1 MDFNNRR
8 SCGKE
13 LFCYVHIGGH
23 FEANGEGIVKYIGGS
38 VRVTSIK
45 EWITVD
51 ELCGI
56 ISQWI
61 GNDGGGYEI
70 KYKVKFDERGK
81 GNDREP
87 RARNDPDVSE
97 NLFGL
102 SQYMNTFETTIGDEH
117 EPVNVENGVECL
129 TFEGGGSSQR
139 SKCSGS
145 ESQGRLTGEMNCTKW
160 AGVFVGV
167 GQYVP
172 HAVAFREAVY
182 RFSIAEKFAARYIR
196 NSKEKMNVRC
206 KVEGCPWKIC
216 ANAVGKNSHLLR
228 VTTFCNKHIHSA
240 QDNLIV
246 TYGGSAALT
255 SSVIVEEIR
264 DHAEKR
270 PTEIRKMLEREYGVR
285 LTYCQAY
292 RAKEKAMEE
301 IHGKPEQS
309 YMLIPWLCERL
320 KETDDKTVA
329 EWASIGNR
337 FERVFI
343 AYGAC
348 VEGFLNGARPILYV
362 DGTHLSGPYK
372 GTLLSASAYD
382 ADNEMLPFAIAVVKG
397 ENLDDWTWFF
407 HKIKQIVGSMQLTI
421 VSGRHNSIIGA
432 VQAIFRG
439 ERHAYCYR
447 HVKENFSSEYMKL
460 NRGRR
465 RTSENSKEDA
475 LKVLDKVAY
484 ARLADEFDHA
494 LDDLRTMSH
503 ELYEWVINQG
513 DVDRWAL
520 SKFPYR
526 RWDNITTN
534 LAESFNAWMVRERKH
549 NVAQMIHE
557 HREKVARKMH
567 ASYAAMTKWS
577 NCVGPK
583 IEAKVLE
590 HVYFGRYM
598 HCENYGGGRICVHT
612 SRGDQRVDLG
622 LHKCS
627 CGTWQML
634 GIPCS
639 HACAAIKTIGGNV
652 YDYVEECYK
661 RSSQEKIYAR
671 SMVPVVTIDMP
682 HLNDYTFENLTA
694 QPLLLPPDVSRCAH
708 IFFVTSMF
716 GTKGH

>member
-1 MDFNNRR
+1 
-8 SCGKE
+8 
-13 LFCYVHIGGH
+13 
-23 FEANGEGIVKYIGGS
+23 
-38 VRVTSIK
+38 
-45 EWITVD
+45 
-51 ELCGI
+51 
-56 ISQWI
+56 
-61 GNDGGGYEI
+61 
-70 KYKVKFDERGK
+70 
-81 GNDREP
+81 
-87 RARNDPDVSE
+87 
-97 NLFGL
+97 
-102 SQYMNTFETTIGDEH
+102 MNTFETTIGDEH

-139 SKCSGS
+139 SKCSGL
-145 ESQGRLTGEMNCTKW
+145 ESKGRLMGEMNCTKW

-172 HAVAFREAVY
+172 HAVVFREAVY
-182 RFSIAEKFAARYIR
+182 RFSIAEKFVARYIK

-206 KVEGCPWKIC
+206 KVERCPWKIC
-216 ANAVGKNSHLLR
+216 ANVVRKNSHLLR

-292 RAKEKAMEE
+292 RVKEKAMEE

-309 YMLIPWLCERL
+309 YMLIPC
-320 KETDDKTVA
+320 
-329 EWASIGNR
+329 
-337 FERVFI
+337 
-343 AYGAC
+343 AC

-382 ADNEMLPFAIAVVKG
+382 TDNELLPFVIVVVKG

-421 VSGRHNSIIGA
+421 VSDRHNSIIGA
-432 VQAIFRG
+432 VQAIFG
-439 ERHAYCYR
+439 CERHAYCYR

-465 RTSENSKEDA
+465 RTSENLKEDA

-494 LDDLRTMSH
+494 LDDLKTMSH

-520 SKFPYR
+520 SKFPYK

-549 NVAQMIHE
+549 NVA
-557 HREKVARKMH
+557 
-567 ASYAAMTKWS
+567 
-577 NCVGPK
+577 
-583 IEAKVLE
+583 
-590 HVYFGRYM
+590 
-598 HCENYGGGRICVHT
+598 
-612 SRGDQRVDLG
+612 
-622 LHKCS
+622 
-627 CGTWQML
+627 
-634 GIPCS
+634 
-639 HACAAIKTIGGNV
+639 
-652 YDYVEECYK
+652 K
-661 RSSQEKIYAR
+661 RSMSTGRK
-671 SMVPVVTIDMP
+671 
-682 HLNDYTFENLTA
+682 
-694 QPLLLPPDVSRCAH
+694 
-708 IFFVTSMF
+708 
-716 GTKGH
+716 

>member
-45 EWITVD
+45 EWIIVD
-51 ELCGI
+51 ELCAI

-70 KYKVKFDERGK
+70 KYKVKFDESTFIDLCDDGDTCNLFRYNNSSGHVYVGGK

-102 SQYMNTFETTIGDEH
+102 SQDMNTFEMTIGDEH

-139 SKCSGS
+139 SKCSGL

-182 RFSIAEKFAARYIR
+182 QFSIAEKFAARYIR

-270 PTEIRKMLEREYGVR
+270 PTEIRKCWRGSM
-285 LTYCQAY
+285 
-292 RAKEKAMEE
+292 
-301 IHGKPEQS
+301 
-309 YMLIPWLCERL
+309 
-320 KETDDKTVA
+320 
-329 EWASIGNR
+329 ASIGNR

-372 GTLLSASAYD
+372 GTLLSVSAYD
-382 ADNEMLPFAIAVVKG
+382 ADNELLPFAIAVVKG

-407 HKIKQIVGSMQLTI
+407 YKIKQIVGSMQLTI
-421 VSGRHNSIIGA
+421 VSDRHNSIIGA
-432 VQAIFRG
+432 VQVIFG
-439 ERHAYCYR
+439 CERHAYCYR

-494 LDDLRTMSH
+494 LDDLITMSH

-549 NVAQMIHE
+549 NVAKKIHE

-583 IEAKVLE
+583 IDAKVLE

-622 LHKCS
+622 LHQCS
-627 CGTWQML
+627 CRTWQML
-634 GIPCS
+634 GF
-639 HACAAIKTIGGNV
+639 HAHMLV
-652 YDYVEECYK
+652 
-661 RSSQEKIYAR
+661 
-671 SMVPVVTIDMP
+671 
-682 HLNDYTFENLTA
+682 
-694 QPLLLPPDVSRCAH
+694 QPLRHRGKCL
-708 IFFVTSMF
+708 
-716 GTKGH
+716 

>member
-23 FEANGEGIVKYIGGS
+23 FEANGEEIVKYIGGS
-38 VRVTSIK
+38 VRVISIK

-61 GNDGGGYEI
+61 GNDGSGYEI

-81 GNDREP
+81 ENDREP
-87 RARNDPDVSE
+87 RARNDPDVSD
-97 NLFGL
+97 NIFGL
-102 SQYMNTFETTIGDEH
+102 SQDMNAFEMTIGDEH

-129 TFEGGGSSQR
+129 TFEGGGSRQR
-139 SKCSGS
+139 SK
-145 ESQGRLTGEMNCTKW
+145 
-160 AGVFVGV
+160 
-167 GQYVP
+167 
-172 HAVAFREAVY
+172 EAVY
-182 RFSIAEKFAARYIR
+182 RFSIAEKLAARYVR
-196 NSKEKMNVRC
+196 NSKEKMNVRY

-216 ANAVGKNSHLLR
+216 VNTVGKNSHLLR
-228 VTTFCNKHIHSA
+228 VTAFCKEHIHSA

-246 TYGGSAALT
+246 TYGGSAALI

-285 LTYCQAY
+285 L
-292 RAKEKAMEE
+292 KEN
-301 IHGKPEQS
+301 
-309 YMLIPWLCERL
+309 
-320 KETDDKTVA
+320 DDKTVA

-337 FERVFI
+337 FERVVI
-343 AYGAC
+343 AYSAC
-348 VEGFLNGARPILYV
+348 VEGFLNNAIPILYV
-362 DGTHLSGPYK
+362 DGTHLSGTYK
-372 GTLLSASAYD
+372 GTLLSVSAYD
-382 ADNEMLPFAIAVVKG
+382 AANEMLPFAIVVVKG
-397 ENLDDWTWFF
+397 ENFDDWTWFF
-407 HKIKQIVGSMQLTI
+407 HKIKQIVGSMQLI
-421 VSGRHNSIIGA
+421 ILLDRHNSIIGA
-432 VQAIFRG
+432 VQAIFGG

-460 NRGRR
+460 NRGQR

-534 LAESFNAWMVRERKH
+534 LAKSFNTWMVRERKH
-549 NVAQMIHE
+549 NMAQMIHE
-557 HREKVARKMH
+557 YQEKVARKMH
-567 ASYAAMTKWS
+567 ASYTTMIKWS

-590 HVYFGRYM
+590 QVHFSRYM
-598 HCENYGGGRICVHT
+598 HCENYGRGRICVHT
-612 SRGDQRVDLG
+612 SCGDQKVDLG
-622 LHKCS
+622 LHQCS
-627 CGTWQML
+627 YGTGQMS
-634 GIPCS
+634 GISCS
-639 HACAAIKTIGGNV
+639 HACAAIKTIGENV

-661 RSSQEKIYAR
+661 RSS
-671 SMVPVVTIDMP
+671 
-682 HLNDYTFENLTA
+682 
-694 QPLLLPPDVSRCAH
+694 
-708 IFFVTSMF
+708 
-716 GTKGH
+716 

>member
-1 MDFNNRR
+1 M
-8 SCGKE
+8 K
-13 LFCYVHIGGH
+13 
-23 FEANGEGIVKYIGGS
+23 K
-38 VRVTSIK
+38 
-45 EWITVD
+45 
-51 ELCGI
+51 
-56 ISQWI
+56 
-61 GNDGGGYEI
+61 
-70 KYKVKFDERGK
+70 
-81 GNDREP
+81 
-87 RARNDPDVSE
+87 
-97 NLFGL
+97 
-102 SQYMNTFETTIGDEH
+102 
-117 EPVNVENGVECL
+117 
-129 TFEGGGSSQR
+129 
-139 SKCSGS
+139 
-145 ESQGRLTGEMNCTKW
+145 
-160 AGVFVGV
+160 
-167 GQYVP
+167 
-172 HAVAFREAVY
+172 
-182 RFSIAEKFAARYIR
+182 
-196 NSKEKMNVRC
+196 
-206 KVEGCPWKIC
+206 
-216 ANAVGKNSHLLR
+216 
-228 VTTFCNKHIHSA
+228 SA
-240 QDNLIV
+240 
-246 TYGGSAALT
+246 
-255 SSVIVEEIR
+255 
-264 DHAEKR
+264 
-270 PTEIRKMLEREYGVR
+270 
-285 LTYCQAY
+285 
-292 RAKEKAMEE
+292 
-301 IHGKPEQS
+301 
-309 YMLIPWLCERL
+309 RL

-382 ADNEMLPFAIAVVKG
+382 TDDAMLPFAIAVVKG

-421 VSGRHNSIIGA
+421 VSDRHNSIIGA
-432 VQAIFRG
+432 RSG
-439 ERHAYCYR
+439 
-447 HVKENFSSEYMKL
+447 
-460 NRGRR
+460 
-465 RTSENSKEDA
+465 RTSENSKKDA
-475 LKVLDKVAY
+475 LKVLDKVTY

-494 LDDLRTMSH
+494 VDDLRTMSH

-557 HREKVARKMH
+557 HREKVARKTH

-577 NCVGPK
+577 NCVRPK

-598 HCENYGGGRICVHT
+598 HCENYGRGRICVHT
-612 SRGDQRVDLG
+612 SRGDQRVDLS
-622 LHKCS
+622 LHQRS

-671 SMVPVVTIDMP
+671 SMAPVVIIDMP

-694 QPLLLPPDVSRCAH
+694 QPLLLPLWKSSR
-708 IFFVTSMF
+708 FMKTLFELVLFGSELVTFVCELVIL
-716 GTKGH
+716 